1 MNRFLMLV
9 QFFFPGFAYGVIDFE
24 RDVWPI
30 LEERCVECH
39 KAPYELNGILKE
51 PKAGLRM
58 DGAAYLMHGGDDGP
72 VVVASHPSRSSL
84 YQRVVLAADDDDVM
98 PPKGDPLTK
107 RQKEILRKWIA
118 QGLDFGKWVGET
130 DGVEELLQKKKS
142 ERLIYVPEHIK
153 FYEGLGR
160 GLKPIPKE
168 ELLRISREANLMIR
182 PIGVGSPLLEV
193 RVVTDPFEVGNGEVE
208 KLRPLANHIA
218 KLDLRNTSID
228 EASCLEIARF
238 VKLAELN
245 LRGNKIGDSAL
256 LAISSLSSLQVLNLC
271 ETDVSDRALIGLR
284 KFKSLRKVYLWG
296 SRVSQEGA
304 GKLRHAMKSLDVSL

>member
-1 MNRFLMLV
+1 
-9 QFFFPGFAYGVIDFE
+9 
-24 RDVWPI
+24 
-30 LEERCVECH
+30 
-39 KAPYELNGILKE
+39 
-51 PKAGLRM
+51 
-58 DGAAYLMHGGDDGP
+58 
-72 VVVASHPSRSSL
+72 
-84 YQRVVLAADDDDVM
+84 
-98 PPKGDPLTK
+98 
-107 RQKEILRKWIA
+107 
-118 QGLDFGKWVGET
+118 
-130 DGVEELLQKKKS
+130 
-142 ERLIYVPEHIK
+142 
-153 FYEGLGR
+153 
-160 GLKPIPKE
+160 
-168 ELLRISREANLMIR
+168 MIR

-218 KLDLRNTSID
+218 KLDLRNTSIN

-245 LRGNKIGDSAL
+245 LRGNEIGDSAL

-271 ETDVSDRALIGLR
+271 ETDVSDRALVGLR